1 MCSNDYARKTSGN
14 QIFNLIIADL
24 KVISYKDSTQISDEI
39 DVDHMFE
46 TKGLMQNSSTINYIT
61 VDLQKVWKCQWI
73 QHLPRKTE
81 KNHKMNKTGL

>member
-1 MCSNDYARKTSGN
+1 MRGTKIHARKCLCSNDYARKTSGN

-24 KVISYKDSTQISDEI
+24 KVISYKDSTQMSDEI

-61 VDLQKVWKCQWI
+61 VDLQKVWKCQ
-73 QHLPRKTE
+73 
-81 KNHKMNKTGL
+81 

>member
-1 MCSNDYARKTSGN
+1 MRGTKSNARKCFCSNDYARKTSGN

-61 VDLQKVWKCQWI
+61 VDLQKVWKCQ
-73 QHLPRKTE
+73 
-81 KNHKMNKTGL
+81 